1 VSAAGTWLARGSDAV
16 AAAAVAQYREAFGL
30 RADDAVDVTS
40 VRADKRAT
48 FRCTA
53 GVVRPARDILPGLR
67 AAADYVAGPYPATL
81 EAAVLA
87 GEAAAV
93 ALAS

>member
-1 VSAAGTWLARGSDAV
+1 
-16 AAAAVAQYREAFGL
+16 
-30 RADDAVDVTS
+30 

-53 GVVRPARDILPGLR
+53 GVVRPPRDILPGLQ
-67 AAADYVAGPYPATL
+67 AAADWVAGPYPATL

-87 GEAAAV
+87 GEAAAR
-93 ALAS
+93 ASTD